1 MINSSAI
8 KERLKELNLTQKDA
22 ANSMNCKQSTASL
35 KINNRRPMYLDE
47 AWALARLL
55 KVEDNFCVYFFA
67 HDVA

>member
-1 MINSSAI
+1 MINSAAI

-22 ANSMNCKQSTASL
+22 ATSMNCKQSTASL

-55 KVEDNFCVYFFA
+55 KVEDNFCAYFFA
-67 HDVA
+67 HNVA

>member
-22 ANSMNCKQSTASL
+22 ATSMNCKQSTASL

-47 AWALARLL
+47 AWRS
-55 KVEDNFCVYFFA
+55 
-67 HDVA
+67 HDC